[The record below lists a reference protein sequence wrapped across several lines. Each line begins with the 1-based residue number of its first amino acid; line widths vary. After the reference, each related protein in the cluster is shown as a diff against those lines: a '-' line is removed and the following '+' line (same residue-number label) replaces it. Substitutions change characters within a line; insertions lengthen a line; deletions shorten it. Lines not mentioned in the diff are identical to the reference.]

1 MNRKPKI
8 TVIGSFMMD
17 LMSRTPRL
25 PVAGETVMGGPFQMG
40 PGGKGSNQ
48 AVAAARLGAEVCMVV
63 SLGIDHFGDVAYENL
78 VKEGIQVDFAK
89 RVDTVCTGAA
99 LIMVDEE
106 KGENMIVVAPGSN
119 NELEPSDVEKARD
132 RILGSDYVLL
142 QLEIPIHTVEYATEL
157 AHANNVGVVLNPA
170 PGRSLSDDLLS
181 RVDVLTPNET
191 EASAITGQAVVD
203 HRTAEKAAR
212 DLLARGCR
220 SVVITLGATGALVVN
235 HAGAYRLP
243 AFEVKAVDTTGA
255 GDAFNGALAVALAQ
269 GQSLLDAVGFAS
281 AAGAISVTRVGTA
294 PAMPKRSEVEEFLIS
309 RHCR

>member
-1 MNRKPKI
+1 MNREPKI

-25 PVAGETVMGGPFQMG
+25 PVAGETVMGGPFRMG

-63 SLGIDHFGDVAYENL
+63 SLGMDYFGDVAYENL
-78 VKEGIQVDFAK
+78 VKEGIQVDFVK
-89 RVDTVCTGAA
+89 RVSNVCTGAA

-119 NELEPSDVEKARD
+119 NELEPRDVEKARD

-142 QLEIPIHTVEYATEL
+142 QLEIPMHTVECAIKL
-157 AHANNVGVVLNPA
+157 AHANNVGIVLNPA
-170 PGRSLSDDLLS
+170 PGRPVPNDLLS
-181 RVDVLTPNET
+181 KVDVLTPNET

-203 HRTAEKAAR
+203 DRTAEKAAR

-220 SVVITLGATGALVVN
+220 NVVVTLGATGALVVN
-235 HAGAYRLP
+235 HTGAYHVP

-255 GDAFNGALAVALAQ
+255 GDAFNGALAVALAE
-269 GQSLLDAVGFAS
+269 GRPLLDAVEFAN

-294 PAMPKRSEVEEFLIS
+294 PAMPGRPEVEEFLTHQ
-309 RHCR
+309 RRR